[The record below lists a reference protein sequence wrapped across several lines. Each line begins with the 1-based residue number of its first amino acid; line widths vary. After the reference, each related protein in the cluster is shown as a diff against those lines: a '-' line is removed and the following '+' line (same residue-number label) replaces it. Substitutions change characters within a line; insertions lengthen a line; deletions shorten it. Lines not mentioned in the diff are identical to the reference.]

1 MMKFFSCFLI
11 AFFCIQISVF
21 SQDIVS
27 QQYLKVKEGE
37 SKNFA
42 EYLEEVWEKQHK
54 VALKRGFIT
63 GYEVQKV
70 LDSDRYDYI
79 LVIRYKDKRAYNY
92 RERNFNEII
101 NDPKVFPKGILMD
114 GKTDDDMVTY
124 LFKLVSESEIR
135 KK

>member
-1 MMKFFSCFLI
+1 MIRFFSFFTLVFL
-11 AFFCIQISVF
+11 FFQVNTF

-37 SKNFA
+37 TRNFV

-92 RERNFNEII
+92 RERNFNLVI
-101 NDPKVFPKGILMD
+101 NDPKVFPKGILID

-135 KK
+135 KR